1 MPSEIDIKARHRARE
16 YAIQAL
22 YQWSLTNQTP
32 FEIEEQFISTSTGKR
47 VEHDYLRELIQLI
60 PQHLNELDAD
70 FSPFLSRELKDIDP
84 IELSILRLA
93 TYELRYRIDIPYL
106 VVIDEALELT
116 KTFGSVEGF
125 KFVNGVLDKTAKN
138 LRKFE
143 TSYSS

>member
-1 MPSEIDIKARHRARE
+1 MSSEIDIKARHRARE

-22 YQWSLTNQTP
+22 YQWTLSGQTLL
-32 FEIEEQFISTSTGKR
+32 ETEQQFMAASANKR
-47 VEHDYLRELIQLI
+47 VEHDYLRELIHTI
-60 PQHLNELDAD
+60 PQHLDELDGN
-70 FSPFLSRELKDIDP
+70 FSSFLSREIKDIDP

-125 KFVNGVLDKTAKN
+125 KFVNGVLDKVAKN
-138 LRKFE
+138 LRKLE
-143 TSYSS
+143 LGL

>member
-1 MPSEIDIKARHRARE
+1 MPQEIDIKARHRARE

-22 YQWSLTNQTP
+22 YQWSLTGQSLC
-32 FEIEEQFISTSTGKR
+32 EIEAQFITVSADKR

-60 PQHLNELDAD
+60 PKHLADLDNE
-70 FSPFLSRELKDIDP
+70 FSPFISRQVKDIDP

-125 KFVNGVLDKTAKN
+125 KFVNGVLDKTAKH
-138 LRKFE
+138 LRTLE
-143 TSYSS
+143 QLR